1 MASPNN
7 AYLQAF
13 LSGMQLRGRSPHTI
27 ANYRVI
33 LTLFLRWLGDKP
45 LPEVATADIRRWL
58 MEERQP
64 RNKPTTVA
72 HDVVVL
78 RSFFRWL
85 HREEYLDRDPA
96 ARIDVPRVD
105 QRLPKYLTH
114 EQIERLR
121 EACRKPRERAILEM
135 LYSTGCRVSELV
147 GMNRRDVDWHAME
160 VKVYGKG
167 GKERVVQFST
177 VAAMWLRRYV
187 ATRDD
192 AHPALFLSNFK
203 RRISKASVERLIR
216 VLGQRAGLEVR
227 VWPHALRHTAATH
240 LLAADVPLQVI
251 QELLGHTSPATTQ
264 RYAWLTLQKRRE
276 HYRRVFA

>member
-1 MASPNN
+1 MASPND

-13 LSGMQLRGRSPHTI
+13 LSGMRLRGRSEHTI

-33 LTLFLRWLGDKP
+33 LSLFLRWLGDKP
-45 LPEVATADIRRWL
+45 LPEVTTADLRRWL

-64 RNKPTTVA
+64 RNKATTVA

-147 GMNRRDVDWHAME
+147 GMNRRDVDWQARE
-160 VKVYGKG
+160 VRVFGKG

-177 VAAMWLRRYV
+177 LAAIWLRRYLN
-187 ATRDD
+187 TRED
-192 AHPALFLSNFK
+192 ADPALFLSNF
-203 RRISKASVERLIR
+203 RRRMSKASVERLMR
-216 VLGQRAGLEVR
+216 VLAKRTGLDER
-227 VWPHALRHTAATH
+227 VWPHRLRHSFATH
-240 LLAADVPLQVI
+240 LVEADVPIQVV
-251 QELLGHTSPATTQ
+251 QEALGHTSIATTQ
-264 RYAWLTLQKRRE
+264 RYAWLTLQRRRE